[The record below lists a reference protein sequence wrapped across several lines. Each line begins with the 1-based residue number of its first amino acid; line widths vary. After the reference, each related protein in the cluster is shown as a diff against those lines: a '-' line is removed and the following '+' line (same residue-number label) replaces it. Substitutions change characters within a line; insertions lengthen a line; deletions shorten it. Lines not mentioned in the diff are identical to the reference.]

1 MTQNTHSNR
10 ASFDLTRLFV
20 IDGVNY
26 TALVWTITAVAVS
39 IVVYRVFGFQFGFP
53 EAIATQIDFIH
64 WINIGEDWL
73 KANVR
78 DTTRAIAKVITHW
91 IGEVEYFL
99 QVRPWPFV
107 VVALG
112 LLGLRFGGLRLA
124 LLTVIGVMFWGAVDM
139 WDPAMSTLS
148 LMGVSVVISV
158 VLGIPLGVWC
168 SQNDRVES
176 AIRPLLDGMQT
187 MPAFVYLLPAIFL
200 FGIGN
205 TGAAMAI
212 IIYAMPPVVRLTNLG
227 IRQVPKTSVEVAE
240 SFGSTRFQ
248 IMTKVQIP
256 QAMPSIVLGI
266 NQTIMMALGLAV
278 LAAFIGTGGLG
289 REVYKALFKLKVG
302 WAFEA
307 GMCIVFMAIIF
318 DRLTLAIG
326 SPRDSEALADRTQ
339 LRFRLLPQT
348 WYRLAP
354 ARWFEHGLDV
364 LWRSIDQASQALTHG
379 VALVLGGVAGAVNRE
394 FGAALAQGLKARQF
408 LFISVLIILAIFA
421 VDKWIFD
428 IGYYPDSLM
437 FHMRDPVDDSVDWLA
452 SNKLFAAFSKGLRA
466 FTFLYLLDPLEK
478 FLIGLP
484 WFYALGGLFIM
495 AWAAGG
501 WRFAA
506 VVSFLMFLTGVG
518 NIWVPTMETI
528 AATLASVL
536 VCVVVGLPVGI
547 FAAYNRTLER
557 ILTPILDTMQTMP
570 TFVYLIPVLMLFGGN
585 KVTAIIAT
593 VIYALPPM
601 VRMTMLGLKQVPA
614 QVNEVCDAYGSTAS
628 QSLFKVKLPMASPS
642 IMLGVNQAIAMAL
655 AMQVITPMVAGEGLG
670 LVVFQAM
677 TMADTGAG
685 LVGGIGIVLVAVILD
700 RLTSAATTRQRKALG
715 L

>member
-1 MTQNTHSNR
+1 
-10 ASFDLTRLFV
+10 
-20 IDGVNY
+20 
-26 TALVWTITAVAVS
+26 
-39 IVVYRVFGFQFGFP
+39 
-53 EAIATQIDFIH
+53 
-64 WINIGEDWL
+64 
-73 KANVR
+73 
-78 DTTRAIAKVITHW
+78 
-91 IGEVEYFL
+91 
-99 QVRPWPFV
+99 
-107 VVALG
+107 
-112 LLGLRFGGLRLA
+112 
-124 LLTVIGVMFWGAVDM
+124 
-139 WDPAMSTLS
+139 
-148 LMGVSVVISV
+148 
-158 VLGIPLGVWC
+158 
-168 SQNDRVES
+168 
-176 AIRPLLDGMQT
+176 
-187 MPAFVYLLPAIFL
+187 
-200 FGIGN
+200 
-205 TGAAMAI
+205 
-212 IIYAMPPVVRLTNLG
+212 
-227 IRQVPKTSVEVAE
+227 
-240 SFGSTRFQ
+240 
-248 IMTKVQIP
+248 
-256 QAMPSIVLGI
+256 
-266 NQTIMMALGLAV
+266 
-278 LAAFIGTGGLG
+278 
-289 REVYKALFKLKVG
+289 
-302 WAFEA
+302 
-307 GMCIVFMAIIF
+307 
-318 DRLTLAIG
+318 
-326 SPRDSEALADRTQ
+326 
-339 LRFRLLPQT
+339 
-348 WYRLAP
+348 
-354 ARWFEHGLDV
+354 
-364 LWRSIDQASQALTHG
+364 
-379 VALVLGGVAGAVNRE
+379 
-394 FGAALAQGLKARQF
+394 
-408 LFISVLIILAIFA
+408 
-421 VDKWIFD
+421 
-428 IGYYPDSLM
+428 
-437 FHMRDPVDDSVDWLA
+437 VDWLA
-452 SNKLFAAFSKGLRA
+452 SNKMFAAFSKGLRA

-506 VVSFLMFLTGVG
+506 IVSFLMFLTGVG

-601 VRMTMLGLKQVPA
+601 VRMTMLGLKQVPT

>member
-1 MTQNTHSNR
+1 MTQKSNPNR
-10 ASFDLTRLFV
+10 ASLDLTRLLV

-26 TALVWTITAVAVS
+26 TTLGWAIAALVIS
-39 IVVYRVFGFQFGFP
+39 IAVYRLFGFQYGFP
-53 EAIATQIDFIH
+53 EVIATQIDFIH

-78 DTTRAIAKVITHW
+78 STTRAIAKVITSW

-99 QVRPWPFV
+99 QVRPWPLV

-227 IRQVPKTSVEVAE
+227 IRQVPQTSVEVAQ
-240 SFGSTRFQ
+240 SFGSTRLQ

-326 SPRDSEALADRTQ
+326 TPRDNEALADRTQ

-348 WYRLAP
+348 WHSVAP
-354 ARWFEHGLDV
+354 ARWLEQGIDV
-364 LWRSIDQASQALTHG
+364 LWRSIETASQALTHG
-379 VALVLGGVAGAVNRE
+379 VALLLGSATGVINRE
-394 FGAALAQGLKARQF
+394 FGAALEQGIKARQF
-408 LFISVLIILAIFA
+408 LFIAVLIILAIFA
-421 VDKWIFD
+421 VDRWVYD

-437 FHMRDPVDDSVDWLA
+437 FHMRDPVDDAVDWLA

-484 WFYALGGLFIM
+484 WFYALAGLFLM
-495 AWAAGG
+495 AFAAGG

-506 VVSFLMFLTGVG
+506 IVTFLMFLTGVG
-518 NIWVPTMETI
+518 NIWEPTMETI

-700 RLTSAATTRQRKALG
+700 RLTSAATARQRQALG